1 MIIKSLV
8 KLSDFVISILIIIVS
23 VILLATVSS
32 GVLFRYVIN
41 RPLLWANEIA
51 TYALIWWVFIGTAFA
66 TRKGKH
72 ISVEFFKSRLSNRFV
87 AWLELIIYLILIL
100 YCLILSY
107 YSINLLPRVYVQV
120 ASFTRISVT
129 WFYIIIPIC
138 SIIMIIYLIDLI
150 IELIQ
155 LGKQFSKTLHGCIIK
170 NIDSN
175 LLIYREFGKKLPLNV
190 TLNEDVKWDN
200 RFRFKNSVI
209 ASETKQS
216 HFIPKDCF
224 GCEMEKES
232 VCGVSRIDFIRRNQ
246 DYLGSELFGD
256 FGSVSRR

>member
-66 TRKGKH
+66 MRKRKH

-87 AWLELIIYLILIL
+87 VWLELIIYLILIL

-138 SIIMIIYLIDLI
+138 SIIMVIYLIDLI
-150 IELIQ
+150 IELISSGSQ
-155 LGKQFSKTLHGCIIK
+155 IK
-170 NIDSN
+170 KSC
-175 LLIYREFGKKLPLNV
+175 
-190 TLNEDVKWDN
+190 
-200 RFRFKNSVI
+200 
-209 ASETKQS
+209 Q
-216 HFIPKDCF
+216 
-224 GCEMEKES
+224 
-232 VCGVSRIDFIRRNQ
+232 
-246 DYLGSELFGD
+246 
-256 FGSVSRR
+256 